1 MKHLMFAG
9 VFLIAGCQSSEPAAP
24 APEAPV
30 AAPAEPAQLAPAAP
44 VAAAPAAA
52 PTEPVAQVANVPT
65 GGEPTEIVV
74 AYRARITDRDRL
86 SSKGVRLGDVGAIL
100 RQDRAWVHKFQDPDA
115 GDERDTFFD
124 KLENRKFLE
133 REVRYDKDA
142 TVTERCQDS
151 ILKGNPLVQVTVF
164 VTHIQISCLPG

>member
-1 MKHLMFAG
+1 MKNLMFAG
-9 VFLIAGCQSSEPAAP
+9 ALLIAGCQSSEPAAP

-30 AAPAEPAQLAPAAP
+30 AAPAEPAQLAPAA
-44 VAAAPAAA
+44 APA
-52 PTEPVAQVANVPT
+52 EPVAQVANVPT

-86 SSKGVRLGDVGAIL
+86 SSKGVQLGDVGAIL

-115 GDERDTFFD
+115 GDERDAFFD

-142 TVTERCQDS
+142 TVTERCRES